1 MTIVGYFL
9 KKIGLYC
16 LKIYGMYF
24 GLLRFLGIFLSKWSE
39 CYRHK
44 ALLSRLAKIIAY
56 CQSVTERWTSLLV
69 FFLSN
74 YYGPNLTIL
83 FSRKKGQLKSQNVD
97 WSWCNSYRQTRLHLF
112 SPNLNQVSQFYI
124 YSNNI
129 NLFVRSSTEFRFL
142 FREIWCFYSSWDY
155 SWL

>member
-1 MTIVGYFL
+1 MHFWQCLVYIVRKFMICIL
-9 KKIGLYC
+9 DC
-16 LKIYGMYF
+16 LGFWAFFYQKC
-24 GLLRFLGIFLSKWSE
+24 SE

-56 CQSVTERWTSLLV
+56 CQSVTERWTSLFI

-74 YYGPNLTIL
+74 YYGPNLNIL

-124 YSNNI
+124 YSNNF

-142 FREIWCFYSSWDY
+142 FCEICCLYRTRTWDY
-155 SWL
+155 LWL